1 MPPPVKVNFV
11 YSFQRVLVQRWI
23 WDWVLKGVL
32 LITLRYCSMCF
43 FFFKNNSGRDITIT
57 NLKLPAVVFISVWP
71 IQSQAKQNSRIHGID
86 DHQAL
91 QILEEL
97 LSVDN
102 SWGKEIMLF
111 LRMWPQ
117 GNGTRS
123 IGWRHI
129 NVLINSTHWTSWV
142 KNGKH

>member
-23 WDWVLKGVL
+23 GDWVLKGVL

-43 FFFKNNSGRDITIT
+43 CFKNNSGRNITIT

-102 SWGKEIMLF
+102 SWGKEIMF
-111 LRMWPQ
+111 FFE
-117 GNGTRS
+117 
-123 IGWRHI
+123 
-129 NVLINSTHWTSWV
+129 NVAARKWHTFYWMTSH
-142 KNGKH
+142 KCTYKQYSLDFMG